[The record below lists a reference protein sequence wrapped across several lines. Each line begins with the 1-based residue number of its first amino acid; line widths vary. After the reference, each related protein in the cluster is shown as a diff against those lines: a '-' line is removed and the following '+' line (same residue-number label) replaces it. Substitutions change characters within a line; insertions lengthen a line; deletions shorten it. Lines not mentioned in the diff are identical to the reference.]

1 MSGSDLDMNSTS
13 EESQNMSCEIT
24 DVQRKFY
31 SVYSWWLGGIGT
43 IFVASFGLLFN
54 TVAISILCN
63 KRMKESFF
71 NRLLVCLA
79 IVDNLF
85 LTNGIYSAYAMQLS
99 EPNTS
104 SGNHLFIFINILYP
118 ARNVL
123 MCSSIY
129 MTVGLACE
137 RYISIAKPYLQR
149 SRQSENTCRRLV
161 CYVVPVISLS
171 IVFYIPKFFDLKLI
185 ETVLSCST
193 KLSNETADKNCS
205 TEFSIFPTDIRIN
218 NDYILWYI
226 NIANLMVT
234 SVVPGVF
241 LTFFNYKIH
250 LCSIA
255 RRKRRASMISEAFLN
270 NKERDKKGYETRQTF
285 VLFAIVIMFVIC
297 HILRIV
303 LNLEEI
309 VNFKL
314 NDTQRKKG
322 CPGVEFWEMVTLP
335 ISGLLLHINS
345 SSNFFIYC
353 IYDNLFKD
361 VLKSQVPYRLT
372 SCRKLSSRQE
382 DAIEMQRI

>member
-1 MSGSDLDMNSTS
+1 MVVGWDWNNFL
-13 EESQNMSCEIT
+13 
-24 DVQRKFY
+24 
-31 SVYSWWLGGIGT
+31 
-43 IFVASFGLLFN
+43 ASLGLLFN
-54 TVAISILCN
+54 TIAISVLCN

-193 KLSNETADKNCS
+193 RQSNETAEKNCS
-205 TEFSIFPTDIRIN
+205 TEFKSTLF
-218 NDYILWYI
+218 
-226 NIANLMVT
+226 
-234 SVVPGVF
+234 
-241 LTFFNYKIH
+241 IH
-250 LCSIA
+250 
-255 RRKRRASMISEAFLN
+255 RRTKR
-270 NKERDKKGYETRQTF
+270 K
-285 VLFAIVIMFVIC
+285 
-297 HILRIV
+297 
-303 LNLEEI
+303 
-309 VNFKL
+309 FKL
-314 NDTQRKKG
+314 LR
-322 CPGVEFWEMVTLP
+322 
-335 ISGLLLHINS
+335 LL
-345 SSNFFIYC
+345 
-353 IYDNLFKD
+353 
-361 VLKSQVPYRLT
+361 
-372 SCRKLSSRQE
+372 
-382 DAIEMQRI
+382 

>member
-1 MSGSDLDMNSTS
+1 MNFSAD
-13 EESQNMSCEIT
+13 ESQNMSCEIT
-24 DVQRKFY
+24 KAQKQFY

-54 TVAISILCN
+54 TIAISILCN

-85 LTNGIYSAYAMQLS
+85 LINGIYSAYAMQLS

-104 SGNHLFIFINILYP
+104 SGSHLFIFINILYP

-149 SRQSENTCRRLV
+149 SRESENTCRRLV

-185 ETVLSCST
+185 ETVLNCSS
-193 KLSNETADKNCS
+193 KQSNDTAEQNCS

-226 NIANLMVT
+226 NIANLVVT
-234 SVVPGVF
+234 SVVPGVL

-250 LCSIA
+250 LCSIK
-255 RRKRRASMISEAFLN
+255 RRERRASMISEAILSS
-270 NKERDKKGYETRQTF
+270 KARDKKGYETRQTF
-285 VLFAIVIMFVIC
+285 VLFAIVLMFVVC
-297 HILRIV
+297 HLLRIV

-322 CPGVEFWEMVTLP
+322 CPGVEFWEIVALP
-335 ISGLLLHINS
+335 ISGLLLQINS
-345 SSNFFIYC
+345 STNFFIYC
-353 IYDNLFKD
+353 IYDNIFKD
-361 VLKSQVPYRLT
+361 VLRSQVPQRLT
-372 SCRKLSSRQE
+372 SCRKLSSRQQ
-382 DAIEMQRI
+382 DAMEMQRI